1 MKYKGYATSFVNKP
15 SPRVPSLFMEKTEHH
30 SGTNKV
36 ENTLSIALLAA
47 MSLLPLIEIA
57 GRTILG
63 QGIPGSIP
71 LVEHLTLWI
80 AFLGAALA
88 ARSDRLL
95 ALSTASFLPE
105 RWGRPVRIL
114 TGGLGAGI
122 AAWLLW
128 ASLDLIGAERGA
140 GTLVIQGIPV
150 WVAMCIMPVGF
161 GLVALRLIWH
171 ASGKWP
177 GRLLATVGL
186 AIPVLLEGLPSL
198 QGTGVLLIFTL
209 IILAA
214 TLLGL
219 PIFATIGGLALLF
232 FWNDGIPS
240 ASVPLEAYRLAA
252 FPMLPAIPLFTLG
265 GYILSEGG
273 ASRRLMRVLTALV
286 GWMPGG
292 LAIVTTFL
300 LAFFTPFTGASGVTI
315 LSMGGLLRP
324 MLVKDRYPEKFS
336 IGLVTV
342 AGSIGLLLP
351 PSLPVILYAV
361 TSKISVVELF
371 VGGLLPGFLLI
382 FLVAGWGV
390 RQGLLNRTP
399 RRPFLA
405 GEALAAMWEAK
416 WELLLPVVVLVGIFG
431 GFTTLVEAAA
441 LTVLYAF
448 IVECFVYKDLR
459 VGRDIGRITVESA
472 TLVGGFLIILGVALG
487 LTNYLV
493 DAQIPM
499 HTLAWAQSNIESPLV
514 FLLALNLFLLIVG
527 ALMDIYSA
535 IFVVVPLI
543 APIGIAFGID
553 PVHLGIIF
561 LANLELGYLTPPVGL
576 NLFLASYRFNAPLTT
591 LFRAVLPFW
600 LLLLLGVLL
609 ITYLPIMTLALVN
622 LLAR

>member
-1 MKYKGYATSFVNKP
+1 
-15 SPRVPSLFMEKTEHH
+15 MEKTEQH
-30 SGTNKV
+30 SRTNKV
-36 ENTLSIALLAA
+36 ENALSIALLAA

-57 GRTILG
+57 GRTMVG
-63 QGIPGSIP
+63 QGISGSIP

-95 ALSTASFLPE
+95 ALSTASFLPQG
-105 RWGRPVRIL
+105 WGRLVRIL

-140 GTLVIQGIPV
+140 GALVIQGIPV

-161 GLVALRLIWH
+161 GLVAFRLIWH

-186 AIPVLLEGLPSL
+186 GIPVLLEALPSL
-198 QGTGVLLIFTL
+198 QGTGVLFIFTL
-209 IILAA
+209 LILAA

-232 FWNDGIPS
+232 FWNDGIPA
-240 ASVPLEAYRLAA
+240 ASVPLESYRLAA

-292 LAIVTTFL
+292 LAIVTTFV

-324 MLVKDRYPEKFS
+324 MLVKDQYPEKFS

-382 FLVAGWGV
+382 LLVAGWGV

-405 GEALAAMWEAK
+405 GEALAALWEAK

-499 HTLAWAQSNIESPLV
+499 HVLAWVQTHIESPLV

-543 APIGIAFGID
+543 APIGIAFSID

-576 NLFLASYRFNAPLTT
+576 NLFLASYRFGAPLTT
-591 LFRAVLPFW
+591 LFRSVLPFW

-609 ITYLPIMTLALVN
+609 ITYLPIMTLALVD

>member
-1 MKYKGYATSFVNKP
+1 
-15 SPRVPSLFMEKTEHH
+15 
-30 SGTNKV
+30 
-36 ENTLSIALLAA
+36 
-47 MSLLPLIEIA
+47 
-57 GRTILG
+57 
-63 QGIPGSIP
+63 
-71 LVEHLTLWI
+71 
-80 AFLGAALA
+80 
-88 ARSDRLL
+88 
-95 ALSTASFLPE
+95 
-105 RWGRPVRIL
+105 
-114 TGGLGAGI
+114 
-122 AAWLLW
+122 
-128 ASLDLIGAERGA
+128 
-140 GTLVIQGIPV
+140 
-150 WVAMCIMPVGF
+150 
-161 GLVALRLIWH
+161 
-171 ASGKWP
+171 
-177 GRLLATVGL
+177 
-186 AIPVLLEGLPSL
+186 
-198 QGTGVLLIFTL
+198 
-209 IILAA
+209 
-214 TLLGL
+214 
-219 PIFATIGGLALLF
+219 
-232 FWNDGIPS
+232 
-240 ASVPLEAYRLAA
+240 
-252 FPMLPAIPLFTLG
+252 
-265 GYILSEGG
+265 
-273 ASRRLMRVLTALV
+273 
-286 GWMPGG
+286 
-292 LAIVTTFL
+292 
-300 LAFFTPFTGASGVTI
+300 
-315 LSMGGLLRP
+315 
-324 MLVKDRYPEKFS
+324 MLVKDQYPEKFS

-382 FLVAGWGV
+382 LLVAGWGV

-405 GEALAAMWEAK
+405 GEALAALWEAK

-499 HTLAWAQSNIESPLV
+499 HVLAWVQTHIESPLV

-576 NLFLASYRFNAPLTT
+576 NLFLASYRFGAPLTT
-591 LFRAVLPFW
+591 LFRSVLPFW

-609 ITYLPIMTLALVN
+609 ITYLPIMTLALVD

>member
-1 MKYKGYATSFVNKP
+1 
-15 SPRVPSLFMEKTEHH
+15 MEETEQH
-30 SGTNKV
+30 SGVNKV
-36 ENTLSIALLAA
+36 ENTLSIVLLAA

-57 GRTILG
+57 GRTMVG

-114 TGGLGAGI
+114 TGGLGAGV

-140 GTLVIQGIPV
+140 GALVIQGIPV

-161 GLVALRLIWH
+161 GLVAFRLIWH

-177 GRLLATVGL
+177 GRLLATIGL
-186 AIPVLLEGLPSL
+186 AMPVLLEGLPSL
-198 QGTGVLLIFTL
+198 QGTEVIVICTL
-209 IILAA
+209 VIVAA

-219 PIFATIGGLALLF
+219 PIFAAIGGLALLF

-292 LAIVTTFL
+292 LAIVTTFV

-324 MLVKDRYPEKFS
+324 MLVKDQYPEKFS

-382 FLVAGWGV
+382 LLVAGWGV

-405 GEALAAMWEAK
+405 GEALAALWEAK

-441 LTVLYAF
+441 VTVLYAF
-448 IVECFVYKDLR
+448 VLECFVYKDLR

-499 HTLAWAQSNIESPLV
+499 HALAWAQTHIESPLV

-576 NLFLASYRFNAPLTT
+576 NLFLASYRFDAPLTT
-591 LFRAVLPFW
+591 LFRSVLPFW

-609 ITYLPIMTLALVN
+609 ITYLPIMTLALVD